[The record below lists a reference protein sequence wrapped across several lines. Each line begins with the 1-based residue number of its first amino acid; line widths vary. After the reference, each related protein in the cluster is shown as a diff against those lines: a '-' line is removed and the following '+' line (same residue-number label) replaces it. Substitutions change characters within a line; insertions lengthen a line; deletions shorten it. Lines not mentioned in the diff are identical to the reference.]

1 MRYIL
6 PLIFVFVASCTTVE
20 GVMEAESI
28 YCSQLYKGVRA
39 VGRSALS
46 ATTGVVV
53 SDVCDQIDSIVS
65 ASTEEEE
72 NASSVSKSDE

>member
-1 MRYIL
+1 MRYAAICL
-6 PLIFVFVASCTTVE
+6 TMMLASCTTVE

-28 YCSQLYKGVRA
+28 YCSQIYKGVRA

-65 ASTEEEE
+65 AEEEE
-72 NASSVSKSDE
+72 NASSVSKSDG

>member
-1 MRYIL
+1 MRYAAICL
-6 PLIFVFVASCTTVE
+6 TMMLASCTTVE

-28 YCSQLYKGVRA
+28 YCSQIYKGVRA

-53 SDVCDQIDSIVS
+53 SDVCDQIDSIV
-65 ASTEEEE
+65 AAEEEE
-72 NASSVSKSDE
+72 NASSVSKSDG

>member
-1 MRYIL
+1 MRYAAICL
-6 PLIFVFVASCTTVE
+6 TMMLASCTTVE

-28 YCSQLYKGVRA
+28 YCSQIYKGVRA

-65 ASTEEEE
+65 AEEEE

>member
-1 MRYIL
+1 MRQVLMITMAL
-6 PLIFVFVASCTTVE
+6 LASCTTVE

-28 YCSQLYKGVRA
+28 YCSQIYKGVRA

-53 SDVCDQIDSIVS
+53 SDVCDQIDSII
-65 ASTEEEE
+65 AEEEE
-72 NASSVSKSDE
+72 DASSVSKSDE

>member
-1 MRYIL
+1 MCEIL
-6 PLIFVFVASCTTVE
+6 VDVLASCTTVE

-28 YCSQLYKGVRA
+28 YCSQIYKGVRA

-65 ASTEEEE
+65 AEEEE
-72 NASSVSKSDE
+72 NASSVSKSDG

>member
-1 MRYIL
+1 MRYAAICL
-6 PLIFVFVASCTTVE
+6 TMMLASCTTVE

-28 YCSQLYKGVRA
+28 YCSQIYKGVRA

-65 ASTEEEE
+65 ASAEEEE
-72 NASSVSKSDE
+72 NASSVSKSDG

>member
-1 MRYIL
+1 MRQV
-6 PLIFVFVASCTTVE
+6 LIITMALLASCTTVE
-20 GVMEAESI
+20 GVIQAESV

-65 ASTEEEE
+65 ETEE
-72 NASSVSKSDE
+72 NASSVSKSDG

>member
-1 MRYIL
+1 MRQV
-6 PLIFVFVASCTTVE
+6 LIITMALLTSCTTVE
-20 GVMEAESI
+20 GVMEAESV
-28 YCSQLYKGVRA
+28 YCSQIYKGVRA

-53 SDVCDQIDSIVS
+53 SDVCDQINSIVS
-65 ASTEEEE
+65 ETEE

>member
-1 MRYIL
+1 MRQV
-6 PLIFVFVASCTTVE
+6 LIITMALLASCTTVE
-20 GVMEAESI
+20 GVIQAESV

-65 ASTEEEE
+65 ETEE

>member
-1 MRYIL
+1 MRQV
-6 PLIFVFVASCTTVE
+6 LIITMALLTSCTTVE

-28 YCSQLYKGVRA
+28 YCSQIYKGVRA
-39 VGRSALS
+39 VGLSALS

-53 SDVCDQIDSIVS
+53 SDVCDQINSIVS
-65 ASTEEEE
+65 ETEE

>member
-1 MRYIL
+1 MRYAAICL
-6 PLIFVFVASCTTVE
+6 TMMLASCTTVE

-28 YCSQLYKGVRA
+28 YCSQIYKGVRA

-53 SDVCDQIDSIVS
+53 SDVCDQIESIIS
-65 ASTEEEE
+65 EEED
-72 NASSVSKSDE
+72 ASSVSKSDE

>member
-1 MRYIL
+1 MRYAAICL
-6 PLIFVFVASCTTVE
+6 TMMLASCRTVE

-28 YCSQLYKGVRA
+28 YCSQIYKGVRD

-65 ASTEEEE
+65 AEEEE
-72 NASSVSKSDE
+72 NASSVSKSDG

>member
-1 MRYIL
+1 MRYAAICL
-6 PLIFVFVASCTTVE
+6 TIMLASCTTVE

-28 YCSQLYKGVRA
+28 YCSQIYKGVRA

-53 SDVCDQIDSIVS
+53 SDVCDQIDSIV
-65 ASTEEEE
+65 AAEEEE
-72 NASSVSKSDE
+72 NASSVSKSDG

>member
-1 MRYIL
+1 MRQV
-6 PLIFVFVASCTTVE
+6 LIMTMALLASCTTVE
-20 GVMEAESI
+20 GVIQAESV

-65 ASTEEEE
+65 ETEE